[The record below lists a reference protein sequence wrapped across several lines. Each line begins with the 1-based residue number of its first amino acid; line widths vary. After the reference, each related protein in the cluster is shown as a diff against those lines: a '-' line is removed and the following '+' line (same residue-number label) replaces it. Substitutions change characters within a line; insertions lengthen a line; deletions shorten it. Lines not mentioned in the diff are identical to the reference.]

1 MKKLLSVLLLSL
13 FIFSFSYADD
23 NKKVNPKLLE
33 INLNFYKK
41 KLKNKENWEK
51 YIEVLDKKLFSFSE
65 EKLKKLRNSI
75 EEYLKTYKWKHF
87 DLLKYAKFKIDIIL
101 MDWKTENK
109 NWDLKIYRSEDF
121 WFEILYNK
129 SSDVTLETSWV
140 EFWKWDDKDFMLMV
154 VDYYSIK
161 KIKKL
166 SDYIDFMIK
175 EDISKSWKNIKKE
188 EIKLNWIIWYKLSFE
203 WLNLFNWTNYNEI
216 YMFGNENEGILYF
229 IVFYNN
235 NYKYKNQIIES
246 FKIINKIQKQKLLK
260 AKEDMELKYELEALD
275 SLRKSHLRSISM
287 LLFLYKAENKKLP
300 ESLDSLKEKFKDKKD
315 WQTINWCKF
324 WYTYEKISD
333 REYRLSTCMESEYWK
348 KQAKEDGWIYEN
360 KYEVHEKLK
369 D

>member
-121 WFEILYNK
+121 WFEITYK
-129 SSDVTLETSWV
+129 
-140 EFWKWDDKDFMLMV
+140 DDE
-154 VDYYSIK
+154 SIK
-161 KIKKL
+161 IDDDFWLGFL
-166 SDYIDFMIK
+166 S
-175 EDISKSWKNIKKE
+175 
-188 EIKLNWIIWYKLSFE
+188 
-203 WLNLFNWTNYNEI
+203 
-216 YMFGNENEGILYF
+216 
-229 IVFYNN
+229 
-235 NYKYKNQIIES
+235 
-246 FKIINKIQKQKLLK
+246 
-260 AKEDMELKYELEALD
+260 LE
-275 SLRKSHLRSISM
+275 
-287 LLFLYKAENKKLP
+287 
-300 ESLDSLKEKFKDKKD
+300 KEKK
-315 WQTINWCKF
+315 N
-324 WYTYEKISD
+324 
-333 REYRLSTCMESEYWK
+333 
-348 KQAKEDGWIYEN
+348 
-360 KYEVHEKLK
+360 
-369 D
+369 